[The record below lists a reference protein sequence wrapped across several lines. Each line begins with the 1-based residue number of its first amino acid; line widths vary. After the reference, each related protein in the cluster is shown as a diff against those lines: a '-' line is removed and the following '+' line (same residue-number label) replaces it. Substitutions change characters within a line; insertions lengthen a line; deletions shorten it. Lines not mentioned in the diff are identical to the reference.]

1 MEFFSQN
8 FHFLHSRTDFNFN
21 LTIFSPNFSWV
32 KNKSKQNTITKF
44 SFEKTKIK
52 QSKPI
57 PSIWISLPKIK
68 KTRIHEY
75 LIHWYCLL
83 SLFISILLL
92 YYYITDHL
100 LYSSF
105 IFILFLCHFECNTFI
120 FECIHSLQ
128 HFPNQ
133 NLKMANKMST
143 NKIK

>member
-105 IFILFLCHFECNTFI
+105 IFILFLCHFEC
-120 FECIHSLQ
+120 IHSFSSVYTHYNIFQ
-128 HFPNQ
+128 IKT
-133 NLKMANKMST
+133 LKWQT
-143 NKIK
+143 RWVLIK